1 MPRAMDVTELD
12 PSKIWVAPPPL
23 LHVAQI
29 GCASFEDVHALG
41 RIMSGVLSS
50 IEHDDS
56 D

>member
-1 MPRAMDVTELD
+1 MDLAELD
-12 PSKIWVAPPPL
+12 PDVILGCSTSL

-29 GCASFEDVHALG
+29 GCTSFEDVQALG

>member
-1 MPRAMDVTELD
+1 MDLTELD
-12 PSKIWVAPPPL
+12 SNVILGGLLHPPL

-29 GCASFEDVHALG
+29 GCASFEDVQALG